1 MTGTPSAGGSF
12 TPDGAHP
19 DVTKPGAAG
28 PLHRATLGAARI
40 WLVGAGKMGGALLT
54 GWLQR
59 GLPPTHVTVIDPN
72 ASVLADGVRV
82 ATAPSALTDA
92 SAPDVVVLAVKP
104 QIMDQVV
111 PAYQS
116 LGGGQTVFL
125 SVAAGRRIACFE
137 RLLGPSAPVVR
148 TIPNTPAAVH
158 RGMTVACAN
167 ACVTPLGRAL
177 CEALMRA
184 VGDVAWI
191 EDEAL
196 IDAVTAVSGSGP
208 AYVFLLAE
216 QLAEAGVQAGLPP
229 DLAAHIARA
238 TVAGAGA
245 LLDQATEDPAT
256 LRRNVTSPNGTTAA
270 ALDVLMDQA
279 RGLQPLMKDAILAAT
294 RRSREL
300 AS

>member
-1 MTGTPSAGGSF
+1 MADPRVSNPDTLVSA
-12 TPDGAHP
+12 DLL
-19 DVTKPGAAG
+19 DRAA
-28 PLHRATLGAARI
+28 LGAARV

-54 GWLQR
+54 GWLHR
-59 GLPPTHVTVIDPN
+59 GLPPAHVTVIDPTRP
-72 ASVLADGVRV
+72 APEHGIRVEADP
-82 ATAPSALTDA
+82 AIPLNEAP
-92 SAPDVVVLAVKP
+92 APDVVVLAVKP
-104 QIMDQVV
+104 QVMDQVV
-111 PAYQS
+111 TAYRP

-125 SVAAGRRIACFE
+125 SVAAGRRIAGFE
-137 RLLGPSAPVVR
+137 QILGPAAPVVR

-167 ACVTPLGRAL
+167 DRVTPLGRAL

-184 VGDVAWI
+184 VGDFAWV

-216 QLAEAGVQAGLPP
+216 QLAEAGAQAGLPP
-229 DLAAHIARA
+229 DLAAHLARV

-245 LLDQATEDPAT
+245 LLDQASEDPAT

-270 ALDVLMDQA
+270 ALAVLMNETHGF
-279 RGLQPLMKDAILAAT
+279 RPLLADAVAAAT
-294 RRSREL
+294 KRSREL
-300 AS
+300 AC